1 MNPEYQ
7 QLRQLADQLFHR
19 FNDVVDDKGATGT
32 LLGNIRNVVEEF
44 EMSKN
49 PHSIEDRVK
58 NIIEELKDF
67 RREDVQVMDTGHAD
81 QLIEGYEQ
89 LREHIRKLS
98 NY

>member
-7 QLRQLADQLFHR
+7 RLRDQADQLFHR

-44 EMSKN
+44 EASKN

-58 NIIEELKDF
+58 NIIEELKEF
-67 RREDVQVMDTGHAD
+67 RSEGNQAMETGHAEE
-81 QLIEGYEQ
+81 LIADYEK
-89 LREHIRKLS
+89 LREQIRDLS